1 MELLALSAIITILLI
16 AYKKEIL
23 SGVKKL
29 SVEIK
34 KIKKAKKPTEKPTE
48 KAIKEYIIKIVDY
61 NCSFVKLSDGA
72 CIKKDDIWNLCSY
85 NDKVRKIIYP
95 SGKVEYTPVRQKR
108 ILNSRIK
115 KPPATTGGF
124 SFKNSKNL
132 ESFSI

>member
-48 KAIKEYIIKIVDY
+48 KAIKEYIIKIVNY
-61 NCSFVKLSDGA
+61 NYSFVKLSDGA

-95 SGKVEYTPVRQKR
+95 SGKVEYTPVFEKVRK
-108 ILNSRIK
+108 
-115 KPPATTGGF
+115 
-124 SFKNSKNL
+124 
-132 ESFSI
+132 EY

>member
-48 KAIKEYIIKIVDY
+48 KAIKEYIIKIVNY
-61 NCSFVKLSDGA
+61 NYSFVKLQTVPAS
-72 CIKKDDIWNLCSY
+72 KKM
-85 NDKVRKIIYP
+85 IYGI
-95 SGKVEYTPVRQKR
+95 SVAIMTKSEKSSTHREK
-108 ILNSRIK
+108 
-115 KPPATTGGF
+115 
-124 SFKNSKNL
+124 
-132 ESFSI
+132 